1 MVVAALY
8 GRQEVDTVNDKH
20 LEPDIYVVGAGVRV
34 PGHLTLE
41 ALDILG
47 RCREIYTILPQPLHK
62 WLPGELVPQLRSVW
76 PLYESGGLRREIYDR
91 EVATV
96 LDAAERGRPI
106 AYLAL
111 GNPIVFDSVTQGV
124 INEGTE
130 RGLDVC
136 VIPGISSIDTILV
149 DLNYEVASGLQIF
162 DASSLVGL
170 GIEPRVD
177 AACLLLQLGAFGTDY
192 TTVGYEMQ
200 PGALTP
206 LRDHLLCFYPA
217 EHEVVFVTSAMK
229 WEVKAKVD
237 YMPLRDLD
245 RADELEVRGS
255 SLFVPRLRLPEPDPA
270 FFARMSDPASLHE
283 AYRPESGSQ

>member
-1 MVVAALY
+1 M
-8 GRQEVDTVNDKH
+8 GEVNDERP
-20 LEPDIYVVGAGVRV
+20 EPDIYVVGAGVRV

-62 WLPGELVPQLRSVW
+62 WLPAELVPRLRSLW
-76 PLYESGGLRREIYDR
+76 PLYESGQPRRDIYDR

-96 LDAAERGRPI
+96 LDAAARERPV

-111 GNPIVFDSVTQGV
+111 GNPVVFDSVSQGV
-124 INEGTE
+124 IKEGTE

-149 DLNYEVASGLQIF
+149 DLNYEVAAGLQIF

-170 GIEPRVD
+170 HIEPRVD

-206 LRDHLLCFYPA
+206 LRDHLLRFYPA
-217 EHEVVFVTSAMK
+217 EHEVIFVTSAMQ
-229 WEVKAKVD
+229 WEAKAQVD
-237 YMPLRDLD
+237 PLPLRELD
-245 RADELEVRGS
+245 RADKLEMRGS
-255 SLFVPRLRLPEPDPA
+255 SLFIPRVHWPEPDPA
-270 FFARMSDPASLHE
+270 FFARMSDPASLNE
-283 AYRPESGSQ
+283 AYRPESGFP

>member
-1 MVVAALY
+1 
-8 GRQEVDTVNDKH
+8 VNDKH

-62 WLPGELVPQLRSVW
+62 WFPAELVPQLRSVW

-91 EVATV
+91 EVTMV
-96 LDAAERGRPI
+96 LDAAGRERPV

-111 GNPIVFDSVTQGV
+111 GNPVVFDSVTQGV
-124 INEGTE
+124 IREGAE

-136 VIPGISSIDTILV
+136 VIPGISSIDAILV

-162 DASSLVGL
+162 DASSLVSFR
-170 GIEPRVD
+170 IEPRVD
-177 AACLLLQLGAFGTDY
+177 AACLLLQLGAFGTNY

-206 LRDHLLCFYPA
+206 LRDHLLRYYPD

-229 WEVKAKVD
+229 WEAKAQVD
-237 YMPLRDLD
+237 HILLRDLD
-245 RADELEVRGS
+245 HADKLEVRGS
-255 SLFVPRLRLPEPDPA
+255 SLFIPQVRLPEPDSA
-270 FFARMSDPASLHE
+270 FFARMSDPASLNE
-283 AYRPESGSQ
+283 AYRPESGSP